1 MQTSLALTAL
11 IMGLAGGPHC
21 VAMCGAACAGMG
33 QVAGVHQNRA
43 LLSFQAGRWLG
54 YSLMGGLA
62 ALSVQALGW
71 LTVESA
77 ALRPVWSMLH
87 VAAVVL
93 GLLLVWQA
101 KQPVWLDQSA
111 QQLWGKIRRF
121 KGNSVKGNS
130 GKFAPLVVGVLW
142 AFMPCGLLYSA
153 LMVAA
158 LTGNVLEGA
167 LTMACFALGSGV
179 SLGLAP
185 WLLLKLKSIGD
196 GAWGIRL
203 AGLALA
209 STSGWALWMGLA
221 HNQAP
226 WCVT

>member
-1 MQTSLALTAL
+1 MQTSLALAAL

-21 VAMCGAACAGMG
+21 VAMCGAACAGIG
-33 QVAGVHQNRA
+33 HAAGPHTNRA
-43 LLSFQAGRWLG
+43 LVSFQVGRMLG
-54 YSLMGGLA
+54 YSLLGGLA
-62 ALSVQALGW
+62 AFSVQALGW

-87 VAAVVL
+87 VGAFVL

-111 QQLWGKIRRF
+111 QQIWSKIRRL
-121 KGNSVKGNS
+121 NSNL
-130 GKFAPLVVGVLW
+130 GKVAPVAVGSLW

-158 LTGNVLEGA
+158 LTGNAFEGA
-167 LTMACFALGSGV
+167 ITMAFFALGSGL
-179 SLGLAP
+179 SLGFAP
-185 WLLLKLKSIGD
+185 WLLLKVKTLGD
-196 GAWGIRL
+196 GGWGIRL

-209 STSGWALWMGLA
+209 TTSAWALWMGLA

-226 WCVT
+226 WCVV

>member
-21 VAMCGAACAGMG
+21 VAMCGAACAGIG
-33 QVAGVHQNRA
+33 QMSGHQQNRA

-54 YSLMGGLA
+54 YTLMGALA
-62 ALSVQALGW
+62 AFSVQALGW

-77 ALRPVWSMLH
+77 VLRPVWSMLH

-101 KQPVWLDQSA
+101 KQPVWLDLSA
-111 QQLWGKIRRF
+111 QRLWGRVRKL
-121 KGNSVKGNS
+121 NATW
-130 GKFAPLVVGVLW
+130 GKAAPVAVGALW
-142 AFMPCGLLYSA
+142 ALMPCGLLYSA

-158 LTGNVLEGA
+158 LTGNIWEGA

-179 SLGLAP
+179 SLGFAP
-185 WLLLKLKSIGD
+185 WLLLKLKTLGD

-209 STSGWALWMGLA
+209 VTSGWGLWLGLV

-226 WCVT
+226 WCIT

>member
-11 IMGLAGGPHC
+11 LMGLAGGPHC

-43 LLSFQAGRWLG
+43 LMSFQVGRWLG

-77 ALRPVWSMLH
+77 TLRPVWSMLH
-87 VAAVVL
+87 VGALVL

-121 KGNSVKGNS
+121 NNNS
-130 GKFAPLVVGVLW
+130 GNAGKLAPLAVGVLW

-158 LTGNVLEGA
+158 LTGNALEGA

-179 SLGLAP
+179 SLGIAP
-185 WLLLKLKSIGD
+185 WLLLKLKTIGD

-209 STSGWALWMGLA
+209 STSAWALWMGLV